1 MDLEQL
7 VRQAARGDVDAFVG
21 LTRRFQHFAFGS
33 ALALVQDFQLAED
46 VAQEAFV
53 AAWSALPN
61 LADPAA
67 FPGWLRGIVRHRA
80 FRVLRRRHFEA
91 LPLAAAE
98 EVPSD
103 QLPPD
108 DRLDQRQ
115 QAAATLAAISELPAA
130 LREPATLYYVHE
142 CSHQDI
148 ATFLGI
154 SAATVNNRLH
164 AARSRLKQ
172 RVLTMVTETLQA
184 NGMADDFANRI
195 GRLLEAQGGVVEALF
210 DPQSLPDLLTELAIS
225 DEANRRAV
233 TVQVIQRPGGG
244 IVRGIATSQVEALPR
259 GATVLNSRRHTE
271 TPVSQEAFER
281 AVKLLTAPGP
291 ADAAARKLLETGI
304 KVIDVMCPLVA
315 GGTVAIAGE
324 LGAGTTVVMQELVR
338 RLSGGTDRV
347 SLFTLTPL
355 WDAAGAPDFSHAD
368 ALRKEGFSEGTIG
381 AAQTFFFRAE
391 DGPWTKERLAGLAL
405 ADVVIHLSREV
416 AKAKTYPC
424 VDLRTSRSRLL
435 DGMALG
441 DEHAAIAER
450 VRQAL
455 SFIWDPALAAGA
467 DPLLID
473 RARKLANFFS
483 QPFFCAEPWTH
494 RPGSYV
500 GLHESLKTCREILDG
515 QHDDV
520 SAEAFYFA
528 GNIAEIRLSRPLQ
541 RVPWQAPPV
550 GVPLRS

>member
-7 VRQAARGDVDAFVG
+7 VRQAASGDVDAFVG
-21 LTRRFQHFAFGS
+21 LTWRFQHFAFGS

-53 AAWSALPN
+53 AAWSALPS

-67 FPGWLRGIVRHRA
+67 FPGWLRGIVRHQA
-80 FRVLRRRHFEA
+80 FRVLRRRHFEI
-91 LPLAAAE
+91 LPLTGVE

-103 QLPPD
+103 QLPAD

-115 QAAATLAAISELPAA
+115 QAAAALAAISELPAT

-148 ATFLGI
+148 AVFLGI

-164 AARSRLKQ
+164 AARSRLKKK
-172 RVLTMVTETLQA
+172 VLTMLTGTLHA
-184 NGMADDFANRI
+184 DSMPDDFANRI

-244 IVRGIATSQVEALPR
+244 IVRGITISQVEALPR

-271 TPVSQEAFER
+271 TPVSQEAFE
-281 AVKLLTAPGP
+281 LLTAPGS
-291 ADAAARKLLETGI
+291 ADAEAPKLLETGI
-304 KVIDVMCPLVA
+304 KVIDVMCPLLA

-324 LGAGTTVVMQELVR
+324 LGAETTVVMEELVR

-355 WDAAGAPDFSHAD
+355 WDAEGAPDFSHAD
-368 ALRKEGFSEGTIG
+368 ALRKDGFSEGTVG

-391 DGPWTKERLAGLAL
+391 DGPWTKERLASLAL
-405 ADVVIHLSREV
+405 ADVVIHLSRAV
-416 AKAKTYPC
+416 AKAKIYPC

-435 DGMALG
+435 DRMTVGE
-441 DEHAAIAER
+441 EHAEIAER
-450 VRQAL
+450 VRQAWNL
-455 SFIWDPALAAGA
+455 IWDPALAAGA
-467 DPLLID
+467 DPVLIE
-473 RARKLANFFS
+473 RARKLANYFS

-500 GLHESLKTCREILDG
+500 ARHESLNTCREILDG
-515 QHDDV
+515 RHDDV
-520 SAEAFYFA
+520 SVEAFYFA

-541 RVPWQAPPV
+541 RVPWEAASV
-550 GVPLRS
+550 GVALRS